1 MVYIYIQYVLSFL
14 WHKLHKNVI
23 FSWQNSACL
32 SLGGQY
38 LLYAY
43 QRRISTEK
51 ENFGLGISA
60 GKVCIVF
67 WVFLRQV
74 VYQLF
79 IICEVER
86 DTLIYRS
93 FVLKQSIYQLILEFG
108 KGNVLVDYFMSFDT
122 RSQMSET

>member
-1 MVYIYIQYVLSFL
+1 MA
-14 WHKLHKNVI
+14 KLHKNVI
-23 FSWQNSACL
+23 FSWQNSAYL

-38 LLYAY
+38 LLCAY

-60 GKVCIVF
+60 GKVRIVF

-79 IICEVER
+79 IICKVER

-93 FVLKQSIYQLILEFG
+93 FVLK
-108 KGNVLVDYFMSFDT
+108 
-122 RSQMSET
+122 